1 MDGRRPFGKGQMKAL
16 PLLSFDLISC
26 YSALFFSPIATAM
39 PLKNALTSQKFL
51 SKDGR
56 SAGLPFGL
64 AMRRGGPQ
72 GQTKAAEPPQGRADL
87 RAPKRSACRRQE
99 APKKYPPSEDADE
112 GWKMLK
118 GLVYFTSRRIP
129 WECEENSGAYMHW
142 MLLIPLLKSPFWAT
156 RTGYSKT

>member
-1 MDGRRPFGKGQMKAL
+1 MKAL

-39 PLKNALTSQKFL
+39 PLKNALTSLKFL

-72 GQTKAAEPPQGRADL
+72 GQTEGETKCSLKGRADL
-87 RAPKRSACRRQE
+87 RAPKRSAARPQAAAE
-99 APKKYPPSEDADE
+99 APK
-112 GWKMLK
+112 
-118 GLVYFTSRRIP
+118 
-129 WECEENSGAYMHW
+129 
-142 MLLIPLLKSPFWAT
+142 
-156 RTGYSKT
+156 